1 KVGTA
6 LGSGVPGAAG
16 ASHQLAPA
24 VGADLRHGRRAVR
37 AESALERASVGLGVR
52 RQGAAALLAAVAHLE
67 GHGSGQSESRSLAGK
82 IVPLRDARR
91 SFRRGAVVQ
100 HGAFV
105 VTGHLEQ
112 MRADG
117 MEAVLAVLLS

>member
-1 KVGTA
+1 M
-6 LGSGVPGAAG
+6 PF
-16 ASHQLAPA
+16 QLFAPSSPSPN
-24 VGADLRHGRRAVR
+24 
-37 AESALERASVGLGVR
+37 E
-52 RQGAAALLAAVAHLE
+52 LLAAVPHLE
-67 GHGSGQSESRSLAGK
+67 SHGSGPSESRSLAGK